1 MKLAG
6 IERRT
11 AFALGAL
18 GAAAIF
24 LAMPA
29 LAYTETAEPDAFLEY
44 IEATGTQYIDTGVNA
59 ETGLKARFDME
70 WGAVVTP
77 ASSSGGDDWSM
88 LDARKDSGNT
98 RFYMCHIARK
108 STNDGFVFGYGY
120 NTWHRTSTDP
130 GRETRHE
137 ILTDFSDQTT
147 LHAYKNGTEMLD
159 NGQRT
164 GHASETID
172 LNLNLYLFACN
183 YNLSA
188 SYLAHAKLYGLKI
201 FKKNV
206 STGGFDLLRH
216 YLPCR
221 KGDKYGLYDK
231 ANGTI
236 SYSDGAENFV
246 PGPELPK
253 PAAFV
258 EWVEADGT
266 TSSSV
271 AQQYVDTGVW
281 GKLGLKSSVD
291 VMLQENSGDHAILA
305 ARASGTGDY
314 RLYMAYHY
322 NGYFC
327 YGDGKLREPKTE
339 DAKPV
344 KGTRYL
350 IEGDLSVGSQSVKV
364 NGTELNNGTFS
375 GTVQFAT
382 DSTLALFANNHKG
395 AYVKN
400 PSHSRLYSAK
410 IWDGDELLRDF
421 VPCLA
426 DDGEVGLYD
435 IVSRRVFKPS
445 KAFDKATQVGAVT
458 NVLVE
463 VAAPK
468 TRIEYVDSDG
478 VSDYVNL
485 DIIGKDGVEM
495 EAVMEWLTKP
505 DDDVFVGAR
514 PTSGNTRFFLYN
526 AWPAHSIG
534 YGKELPRLT
543 GTDRVDGDSSALE
556 PSANTKY
563 RISSRLDAA
572 DQFMAVSEW
581 TNNGWSPRGRTQRN
595 YGGPMNTELPFY
607 LFARNYIGKPDS
619 FANVRLYSL
628 KLREKQQNGKY
639 ELVRALVP
647 VSDPLT
653 GGVALWDKVTEKYYR
668 SRGNLR
674 LAGGGAERPLHVGFV
689 ISVK

>member
-1 MKLAG
+1 MF
-6 IERRT
+6 
-11 AFALGAL
+11 FARGVL
-18 GAAAIF
+18 GAAVLF
-24 LAMPA
+24 LAVPS

-59 ETGLKARFDME
+59 ETGLKARFDMA

-88 LDARKDSGNT
+88 LDARKTGDT
-98 RFYMCHIARK
+98 RFYMCHIARN

-120 NTWHRTSTDP
+120 NAWHRTTTDL

-147 LHAYKNGTEMLD
+147 LHAYKNGTEMLTSV
-159 NGQRT
+159 QRT
-164 GHASETID
+164 AHASETID

-201 FKKNV
+201 FKKNAT
-206 STGGFDLLRH
+206 TGGFDLLRH

-236 SYSDGAENFV
+236 SYSDGDEDFV

-305 ARASGTGDY
+305 ARASGSEDH

-327 YGDGKLREPKTE
+327 YGDGKLREPKTG

-382 DSTLALFANNHKG
+382 DSTLTLFANNHKD

-426 DDGEVGLYD
+426 DDGEAGLYD
-435 IVSRRVFKPS
+435 IVSKRVFKPS
-445 KAFDKATQVGAVT
+445 KAFDKATQVGGLT
-458 NVLVE
+458 NVLVD
-463 VAAPK
+463 VAAPES
-468 TRIEYVDSDG
+468 RIGYVDSDG
-478 VSDYVNL
+478 IADYVDL
-485 DIIGKDGVEM
+485 GVIGRDGLEM
-495 EAVMEWLTKP
+495 DAVMEWLTVP
-505 DDDVFVGAR
+505 NDGAFVGAR
-514 PTSGNTRFFLYN
+514 ADTQYNHDYGTAGVRFFLYHH
-526 AWPAHSIG
+526 WKSGGSGHRIG
-534 YGKELPRLT
+534 Y
-543 GTDRVDGDSSALE
+543 DGQIRGNEQVA
-556 PSANTKY
+556 SANTKY
-563 RISSRLDAA
+563 RIKSHLDAA
-572 DQFMAVSEW
+572 DQNCSVSAYE
-581 TNNGWSPRGRTQRN
+581 NGAWSAPVVTETS
-595 YGGPMNTELPFY
+595 YPGPVDTGLPLY
-607 LFARNYIGKPDS
+607 LFAVDWDGAPRYPGK
-619 FANVRLYSL
+619 VRLYSL
-628 KLREKQQNGKY
+628 KLREKQPNGKY
-639 ELVRALVP
+639 ELVRDLVP
-647 VSDPLT
+647 VNDPLT
-653 GGVALWDKVTEKYYR
+653 GGVALWDKVTENYFR

-674 LAGGGAERPLHVGFV
+674 LAGGGTERPLQMGFA
-689 ISVK
+689 ISIK